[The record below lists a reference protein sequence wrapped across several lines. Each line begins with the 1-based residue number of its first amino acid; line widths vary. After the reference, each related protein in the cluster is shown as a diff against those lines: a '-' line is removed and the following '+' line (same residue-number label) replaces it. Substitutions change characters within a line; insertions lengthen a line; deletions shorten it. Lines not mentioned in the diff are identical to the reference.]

1 MPAIRKTQAKYGA
14 KIPSAPSTRAK
25 QTEPGKQDAPVDAQ
39 AKAPPDT
46 KKVDAKSKR

>member
-25 QTEPGKQDAPVDAQ
+25 QTEPGKQDTPAEAVANAPQ
-39 AKAPPDT
+39 
-46 KKVDAKSKR
+46 DAKKGDAKTKR